1 MLWLIF
7 LLRLVLF
14 LFLFVTDARIWLLF
28 GFLVTAAIWA
38 WRRFAPATGAVVG
51 LAFVGAAIW
60 VGWPG
65 TDEHA
70 VRQSSSDWAPYS
82 DEALATARA
91 KGAVFVDFTAAWC
104 VTCQVNK
111 RVVLG
116 TDAVKQAFT
125 DRAVTTL
132 RADWTHRDEHIT
144 QALARLNR
152 SGVPVY
158 ALYPAGGGA
167 PELLPELLTRDV
179 VLEALA
185 RSAPRTAG
193 GR

>member
-1 MLWLIF
+1 M
-7 LLRLVLF
+7 
-14 LFLFVTDARIWLLF
+14 TD
-28 GFLVTAAIWA
+28 GTTAPESGEEKLPN
-38 WRRFAPATGAVVG
+38 RQTPFSPAFKEFIPQG
-51 LAFVGAAIW
+51 
-60 VGWPG
+60 
-65 TDEHA
+65 
-70 VRQSSSDWAPYS
+70 WAPYS

-111 RVVLG
+111 RVVLA
-116 TDAVKQAFT
+116 TDAVKQAFA
-125 DRAVTTL
+125 DRAVTTM